1 MVKSRLLMSLFV
13 AALLGHVASAQQ
25 GGAQGGNAAQ
35 GGASAAPAAA
45 PQDPAQ
51 PQPQGQQGQQPTF
64 RGGINF
70 VRVDV
75 IVTEKGQPVT
85 NLSQAD
91 FEVREDGKQQT
102 IEQFRLV
109 KVDGTPRP
117 GDPPP
122 RQIRNRDDE
131 VAEAGR
137 DDVRVFVIFFDDYHT
152 RLANSLAVKRPLSE
166 FVEKQIRP
174 NDLVAV
180 MGPLTPVSELSFTRN
195 KASILSAVNNFEG
208 RKFRYEARN
217 QFEREYERQP
227 TEVVEQV
234 RNRVSMSALEGLAVR
249 LGSIGEGRKS
259 VIYVSE
265 GFTAL
270 LPPQMRNQ
278 DASVPCLSPTQPGC
292 NPAVGSPSV
301 GENNMNEER
310 ARWFGQ
316 ADVYGRMREIF
327 TAFNRNNASIYALDP
342 RGLSNYEYDINE
354 NIGPQQDSS
363 ALRMTQDTLHSLAEE
378 TDGKAIVN
386 RNDLVG
392 GLQQLVRDSSY
403 YYLIGYTSSAPS
415 DGKFHE
421 IKVNVKRR
429 GIDVRGRRGFWAA
442 TTEDLTRATTPT
454 PATPR
459 AIDEALA
466 ALTVPPQASQY
477 VRTWIGTERGEG
489 GKTRVT
495 LVWEPVSGPP
505 GARREQPG
513 RVSVLAAT
521 DKGDLVYRGRMPD
534 QSGPAA
540 FGSFATAPN
549 AASGSAASSA
559 AAAPAAMP
567 PQRIVFEAPPGP
579 LELRLSVEAAGG
591 GVLDNDV
598 KKFTVPDLTSPEV
611 AISTPRVFRARTARD
626 VQNLTRDGA
635 AVPSTTREFS
645 RTERVFIRFDTY
657 AAGSDMPAVTAS
669 LMNRNGQKINDVP
682 VAAATAGGTHQIDL
696 GLASVPPGEYLL
708 EITVKGASGENK
720 TLVPLRVV
728 S

>member
-1 MVKSRLLMSLFV
+1 MIKSRLLISLVV
-13 AALLGHVASAQQ
+13 AALLGHVATAEQASTTQQ
-25 GGAQGGNAAQ
+25 GSGTQGTPAAQ
-35 GGASAAPAAA
+35 GGASAPAGAATAPQ
-45 PQDPAQ
+45 QDPA
-51 PQPQGQQGQQPTF
+51 PQGQQPTF

-75 IVTEKGQPVT
+75 VVTEKGQPVT

-91 FEVREDGKQQT
+91 FEVREDGKPQT
-102 IEQFRLV
+102 IEQFRLI
-109 KVDGTPRP
+109 KVDSTPRP
-117 GDPPP
+117 DDAPP
-122 RQIRNRDDE
+122 REIRNRDDE
-131 VAEAGR
+131 VAEAAR
-137 DDVRVFVIFFDDYHT
+137 DDVRVFVIFLDDYHT
-152 RLANSLAVKRPLSE
+152 RLASSMSVKRPLTE
-166 FVEKQIRP
+166 FVENQIRP
-174 NDLVAV
+174 NDLIAV
-180 MGPLTPVSELSFTRN
+180 MSPLLPVTDLSFTRN
-195 KASILSAVNNFEG
+195 KAAVIAAINNFQG

-234 RNRVSMSALEGLAVR
+234 RNRVSMTALEGLATR

-270 LPPQMRNQ
+270 LPPQMRSA

-292 NPAVGSPSV
+292 SPAVGSPSV

-310 ARWFGQ
+310 ARWFAQ
-316 ADVYGRMREIF
+316 SDVYARMREVF

-342 RGLSNYEYDINE
+342 RGLAGFEYDINE
-354 NIGPQQDSS
+354 SVGPQQDRAS
-363 ALRMTQDTLHSLAEE
+363 LQMTQDTLHSLAEE

-386 RNDLVG
+386 RNDLAG

-403 YYLIGYTSSAPS
+403 YYLIGYTSSAPT

-429 GIDVRGRRGFWAA
+429 GIEVRGRRGFWSA
-442 TTEDLTRATTPT
+442 TTEDVARSMTPT
-454 PATPR
+454 PTTPN

-466 ALTVPPQASQY
+466 AHSTPPQASQY
-477 VRTWIGTERGEG
+477 VRTWVGTERGEN

-495 LVWEPVSGPP
+495 LVWEPVAGPP

-521 DKGDLVYRGRMPD
+521 GNGDLVYRGRAPE
-534 QSGPAA
+534 QSASSN
-540 FGSFATAPN
+540 FGSFSPGTN
-549 AASGSAASSA
+549 ARTA
-559 AAAPAAMP
+559 AAAGATGAPLP
-567 PQRIVFEAPPGP
+567 PQRIVFDAPPGP

-591 GVLDNDV
+591 GLLDNDV
-598 KKFTVPDLTSPEV
+598 RKLTVPDLTSSDI
-611 AISTPRVFRARTARD
+611 AISTPRVYRARTARD
-626 VQNLTRDGA
+626 VQMLANDAA

-645 RTERVFIRFDTY
+645 RAERVFIRFDSY
-657 AAGSDMPAVTAS
+657 AGGTPAVTAA
-669 LMNRNGQKINDVP
+669 LMNRGGQKMSDVP
-682 VAAATAGGTHQIDL
+682 VMPATAGGTHQIDL
-696 GLASVPPGEYLL
+696 GLASIPPGEYLV
-708 EITVKGASGENK
+708 EITVKGATGESK